1 MNFDQIDESIDRIV
15 AIVAKVPDEFKERTF
30 DSLLTMALAEAS
42 GSSTA
47 GETVEEKSNT
57 SDRNGSGSE
66 TNTNSGGSVKAKG
79 RYNQFLTDKGITEA
93 AVRKIVELEGNEVIF
108 YRSPDASVIATA
120 QIKWALLLALASG
133 LESGNLTVSSD
144 AVRKKVQ
151 DEKIY
156 DGPNFAKTFKGQK
169 AYFVGTM
176 GKGDP
181 ARRLSSDGEDAL
193 AALIKTMVA

>member
-15 AIVAKVPDEFKERTF
+15 AIVAKIPETFKERTF
-30 DSLLTMALAEAS
+30 DSLLTMVLAEAR
-42 GSSTA
+42 GSWTA
-47 GETVEEKSNT
+47 GKTVEEKSDT
-57 SDRNGSGSE
+57 SSRNDLDSE
-66 TNTNSGGSVKAKG
+66 TNTNGGDSVKAKG
-79 RYNQFLTDKGITEA
+79 RYNQFLADKGITES

-108 YRSPDASVIATA
+108 YRSPDAAVFATA
-120 QIKWALLLALASG
+120 QINWALLLALASG
-133 LESGNLTVSSD
+133 LKSGNLTVSSD

-156 DGPNFAKTFKGQK
+156 DQTNFAKIFKGQK

-176 GKGDP
+176 EKGDP

-193 AALIKTMVA
+193 AALIKSMAP